1 MGDDSTANKL
11 VGVFRELQWISD
23 QNLPNVWII
32 LYLLIYSIYIYS
44 ILCLLIYSYFTPLSK
59 KLLAEISHQTVQ

>member
-59 KLLAEISHQTVQ
+59 KLLTEISHQMVQ